1 MDSPG
6 LLLLKQADIIL
17 AVTHGIRHLREH
29 YRFVL
34 WCNVLCP
41 AEIYAITTTRENDE
55 QAQFLAQ
62 LQANPLVLM
71 PETAT
76 FSPL

>member
-6 LLLLKQADIIL
+6 LLSLKQADIIL
-17 AVTHGIRHLREH
+17 AVTDGIRHLREH
-29 YRFVL
+29 FRFVL
-34 WCNVLCP
+34 WCNVLYP
-41 AEIYAITTTRENDE
+41 AEIYPITTTRENDAL
-55 QAQFLAQ
+55 AQFLAQ
-62 LQANPLVLM
+62 PPANPPVLM

>member
-29 YRFVL
+29 FRFVL

-41 AEIYAITTTRENDE
+41 EEIYAITTTRENDE
-55 QAQFLAQ
+55 LVQFRCPLP
-62 LQANPLVLM
+62 ANPHVLM
-71 PETAT
+71 PETAI
-76 FSPL
+76 FSLQ